1 MVTSVSSNTFLTTYH
16 DDFLDSD
23 NYHRILF
30 NGGRVVQPRELTQ
43 LQTIIQRELTRL
55 GNYLFKEGA
64 ILNASTGSLA
74 AASTGID
81 YIVLNAE
88 PSSFKDLENREVTLN
103 GGNVKARIRKA
114 LTSSEAT
121 LLTSTAVTPGP
132 TLLIEYLDGSGSA
145 SASTFAIGNVLNVSA
160 GWAGSG
166 QLTIRNTAGS
176 VGRGSMLEMPELNL
190 FALGRFVFVQGQ
202 KLVLD
207 PYSATPT
214 RIIGYIVDEEI
225 VSVADDVTLY
235 DNSGLT
241 PNLASPG
248 ADRYR
253 IRLRLA
259 QETSFAA
266 NNTDTFIRILKVE
279 RGVLTS
285 IITDDNQLN
294 RLGEVLA
301 ARTRDINGDF
311 IAKSV
316 AGTFACEIGD
326 DSNSNFY
333 QVNISPGVAF
343 VGGYR
348 VEKDTYTTL
357 RVAKPRDTVNDILTI
372 TNETVPFS
380 LGNYFLVD
388 SMGGLVSSIGNSNPF
403 INLLNASNTKIG
415 QAAIIQAEKV
425 FDDSS
430 STFDYKVYV
439 NDFTMDSTGTL
450 AGILYDVTDVRK
462 LAGTGSTTPV
472 ANIKTVQGAYGLQD
486 RTVSNL
492 FVPVESQRV
501 KSLTGLSADIAKV
514 VSGLTA
520 NVSGQISFTDADG
533 ENVTNPEDWIVINTT
548 DRLTDESYTVTGVG
562 TTVPTVSGLIS
573 GKSYSVLYYARRTYN
588 LRSHSITTTSQG
600 GLSVTNGRIQTS
612 IPYAL
617 SIVSIIDNVTN
628 EDVKY
633 KFILDSGL
641 RDSRIQN
648 AILTLKSGYSQ
659 TNPVTVLL
667 RNFSVSGT
675 NKEVGVAQSYNTAYE
690 FIPPY
695 TNSFG
700 VVYNSSDI
708 IDFRPYKNISYGG
721 YPGLPKN
728 NSLVEINTAV
738 YWQPRIDRVYLSP
751 DGQFRVAVG
760 STDTVAQYPEI
771 PSDALLLCNII
782 INPYMKNKKDHKLV
796 RVNNS
801 GYKMSEIRDL
811 ERRIANLEE
820 ITTLTLTELSVR
832 DLSVK
837 DANGLD
843 RYKLGLTVDK
853 FELNSQTNLSTF
865 EQRALVD
872 KVNGEV
878 GPVSVIRDMPLVYD
892 SDLSYNTRRY
902 GATIWPTFSEVSY
915 ITQTQVS
922 DPILVNQFSLR
933 KYLGSGTITPSTDTW
948 NRSAKVTNA
957 EGDTLVTQIASQ
969 GNQLEGVDPYWKR
982 LGYSSYQA
990 FIADRT

>member
-88 PSSFKDLENREVTLN
+88 PAFFKDLENREVTLN

-114 LTSSEAT
+114 LTSGEAT
-121 LLTSTAVTPGP
+121 TLTSTAVTPGP
-132 TLLIEYLDGSGSA
+132 TLLIEYLDGSGST
-145 SASTFAIGNVLNVSA
+145 SSSTFAVGNVLNVSA

-166 QLTIRNTAGS
+166 QLTIRNTTGS
-176 VGRGSMLEMPELNL
+176 VGRGSMIEMPELNL

-207 PYSATPT
+207 PYSPTPT
-214 RIIGYIVDEEI
+214 RIVGYKVAEDI
-225 VSVADDVTLY
+225 VSVTDDVTLY

-241 PNLASPG
+241 PNLSSPG

-253 IRLRLA
+253 IRLTLN

-279 RGVLTS
+279 NGILTA

-311 IAKSV
+311 IAKSI

-326 DSNSNFY
+326 DSDANFY

-348 VEKDTYTTL
+348 VEKNAYTTL
-357 RVAKPRDTVNDILTI
+357 RVAKPRDTVEDILTI
-372 TNETVPFS
+372 TNETVPFT

-388 SMGGLVSSIGNSNPF
+388 SMGGLVSAIGASAPY
-403 INLLNASNTKIG
+403 INLLTASNSKIG

-450 AGILYDVTDVRK
+450 AGILYDITDVRK
-462 LAGTGSTTPV
+462 LAASGSTTPL

-486 RTVSNL
+486 RTVSDL
-492 FVPVESQRV
+492 FVPVQSQRV
-501 KSLTGLSADIAKV
+501 KSLTGVSADIAKV
-514 VSGLTA
+514 ATGLTA
-520 NVSGQISFTDADG
+520 TVSGTVSFTDADG
-533 ENVTNPEDWIVINTT
+533 ENVTNPGDWIIVNTT
-548 DRLTDESYTVTGVG
+548 DRLTDESYSVTGVG

-573 GKSYSVLYYARRTYN
+573 GKVYNVVYFARRTYN
-588 LRSHSITTTSQG
+588 LRSHSITSSYVSG
-600 GLSVTNGRIQTS
+600 ASVTNGRIQTT

-617 SIVSIIDNVTN
+617 SIISVIDTVTG

-633 KFILDSGL
+633 KFILDNGL

-648 AILTLKSGYSQ
+648 AILILKSGYTQS
-659 TNPVTVLL
+659 NSVNIGLRHFTV
-667 RNFSVSGT
+667 SAT
-675 NKEVGVAQSYNTAYE
+675 NKQIGVAQSYNTAYE
-690 FIPPY
+690 YIPPY

-708 IDFRPYKNISYGG
+708 IDFRPYKTTTYGG

-738 YWQPRIDRVYLSP
+738 YWQPRVDRVFLSP
-751 DGQFRVAVG
+751 DGQFRVAIG
-760 STDTVAQYPEI
+760 STDAIAQYPEI
-771 PSDALLLCNII
+771 PSDALLLCNVL
-782 INPYMKNKKDHKLV
+782 INPYMKSKKDHELI
-796 RVNNS
+796 RVDNS
-801 GYKMSEIRDL
+801 GYKMTQIRDL

-820 ITTLTLTELSVR
+820 ITTLTLTELSVK

-853 FELNSQTNLSTF
+853 FELNSQSNVTGF
-865 EQRALVD
+865 EQRALID
-872 KVNGEV
+872 KANGTV

-892 SDLSYNTRRY
+892 SDLSYKTRRY
-902 GATIWPTFSEVSY
+902 GPLIWPEFSEVSY

-922 DPILVNQFSLR
+922 DTILVNQFSLR
-933 KYLGSGTITPSTDTW
+933 KYIGSGSISPATDTW
-948 NRSAKVTNA
+948 TRSAKVTNT
-957 EGDTLVTQIASQ
+957 EGDALVTQIASQ
-969 GNQLEGVDPYWKR
+969 GNQLEGIDPYWKR